1 MNLMQRLVISNLFG
15 FAFVVLS
22 WIVII
27 LIYEAWK
34 GRVLWAFPWL
44 LGSLLLVVLDVGYR
58 AIRSSQTR
66 GNARSGSN
74 LWRSIVIQEPLGCA
88 VQRRIT
94 SRLSRVG
101 SRNLVRG
108 RLCGTERS

>member
-15 FAFVVLS
+15 FGFVVLS

-58 AIRSSQTR
+58 AMRSSQTR
-66 GNARSGSN
+66 GADQTSGAPSSFKN
-74 LWRSIVIQEPLGCA
+74 RWVAPF
-88 VQRRIT
+88 QRRIT